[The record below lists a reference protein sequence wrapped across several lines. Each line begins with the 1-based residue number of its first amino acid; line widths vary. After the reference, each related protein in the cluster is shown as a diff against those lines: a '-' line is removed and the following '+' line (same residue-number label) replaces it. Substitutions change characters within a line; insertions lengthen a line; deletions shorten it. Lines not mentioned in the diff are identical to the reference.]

1 MHYITL
7 HCCGVP
13 VLSERVEDEASIGPI
28 ALSPY
33 GGLRSLAETGV
44 LIYEMLVGYPPFFD
58 ENAIG
63 IYEKILAGRIDWPR
77 FIDPVAKDLIKKL
90 LVQDRTRRLGAMR
103 NGAQDVMAHRW
114 FRNIDWSS
122 DVTQKKLKVG
132 MERNQ
137 K

>member
-1 MHYITL
+1 
-7 HCCGVP
+7 
-13 VLSERVEDEASIGPI
+13 
-28 ALSPY
+28 
-33 GGLRSLAETGV
+33 
-44 LIYEMLVGYPPFFD
+44 MLVGYPPFFD

-122 DVTQKKLKVG
+122 DVTQKKLKVRMNETRSSNG
-132 MERNQ
+132 FL
-137 K
+137 